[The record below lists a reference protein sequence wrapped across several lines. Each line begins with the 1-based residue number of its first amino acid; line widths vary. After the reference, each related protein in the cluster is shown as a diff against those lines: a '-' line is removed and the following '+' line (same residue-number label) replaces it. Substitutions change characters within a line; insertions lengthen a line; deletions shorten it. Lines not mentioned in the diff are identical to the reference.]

1 MSSNGITPVS
11 KTLVYNLLTHPGGYL
26 HHKLEGVTLVGRDLL
41 VVSND
46 DDFGV
51 ADGGGSTFISKL
63 LPATQQRDRV
73 VLYFIKLNTPLK

>member
-1 MSSNGITPVS
+1 
-11 KTLVYNLLTHPGGYL
+11 
-26 HHKLEGVTLVGRDLL
+26 VTLVGRDLL

-51 ADGGGSTFISKL
+51 VDGGNSTFISKL